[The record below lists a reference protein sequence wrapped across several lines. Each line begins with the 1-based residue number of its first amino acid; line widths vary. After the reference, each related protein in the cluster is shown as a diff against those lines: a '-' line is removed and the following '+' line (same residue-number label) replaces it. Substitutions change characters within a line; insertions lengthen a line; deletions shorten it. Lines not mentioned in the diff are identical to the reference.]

1 MSANDPYVLMGVN
14 GHFPACIKAALR
26 RSLRAFS

>member
-1 MSANDPYVLMGVN
+1 MSANDSYVLMGLS